1 VCLATRATVV
11 WPFDAQMAALLPAM
25 RDWCYAHMT
34 YVGHLDT
41 TEFSVSVYERP
52 SIRRP
57 AAGVTL
63 NSMVGAAM
71 RGAAFD
77 LPGTPGAPVF
87 TSSPLAVGSTRA
99 DFRFRLV
106 AAYSPVRYEAEGLPE
121 GLTLNPLTGEI
132 NGRFPGAGVFK
143 ARVSATNP
151 SGTVSVG
158 WEVHVED
165 SAWFAFLNAQSS
177 CSPGVPFDL
186 SFGAYDEGATLDF
199 IEVTDLTTRRTLER
213 LPVAD
218 GQRQSWSGTRRLTLR
233 EPGPHLILMRFARY
247 DPNAQS
253 PYSFVDHTAVV
264 TVTPGS

>member
-25 RDWCYAHMT
+25 RDWCDAHMT

-57 AAGVTL
+57 ATGVTL
-63 NSMVGAAM
+63 NSMVGGAM

-77 LPGTPGAPVF
+77 LPGTPEAPVF
-87 TSSPLAVGSTRA
+87 TSPPHAVGSTRA
-99 DFRFRLV
+99 DFRFRLI
-106 AAYSPVRYEAEGLPE
+106 AAYSPVRYEAADLPE
-121 GLTLNPLTGEI
+121 GLTLNPMTGEI
-132 NGRFPGAGVFK
+132 SGRFQGAGIFK

-151 SGTVSVG
+151 SGTASVG

-165 SAWFAFLNAQSS
+165 SAWFAFLDAQSS

-186 SFGAYDEGATLDF
+186 AFGAFDAGATLDF

-233 EPGPHLILMRFARY
+233 EPGPHLILMRFARFE
-247 DPNAQS
+247 PSARE
-253 PYSFVDHTAVV
+253 PYSFVDRAVV
-264 TVTPGS
+264 VDVKSRN